1 MQCLITNCN
10 HDKSRRMRM
19 TNRTCWDLWQIC
31 PCCATVLVEMNVI
44 KYKTQNPKRCIN
56 MITKE
61 LHVEPEPNYA
71 EIIRIQ
77 EKKKYNQKRKTE
89 SL

>member
-1 MQCLITNCN
+1 
-10 HDKSRRMRM
+10 
-19 TNRTCWDLWQIC
+19 
-31 PCCATVLVEMNVI
+31 
-44 KYKTQNPKRCIN
+44 